1 MMKIRKVE
9 DIVNIVVRR
18 VQLLE
23 VDQEV
28 DAVEL

>member
-23 VDQEV
+23 VDEEV